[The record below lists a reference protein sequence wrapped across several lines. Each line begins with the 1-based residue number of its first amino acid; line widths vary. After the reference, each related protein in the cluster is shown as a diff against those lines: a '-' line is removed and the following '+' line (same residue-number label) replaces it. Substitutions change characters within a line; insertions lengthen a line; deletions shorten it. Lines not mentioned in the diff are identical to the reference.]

1 MPIQKLE
8 KINAG
13 SIVCGVDD
21 PTMIYKVVQKLTVFD
36 GYDCAGDFSYG
47 VSKTIARLR
56 RLDDDKVYRYDIDKK
71 FRLIKDNDGMTYG
84 RGLWETGKSLGHYKF
99 LNK

>member
-8 KINAG
+8 KINPG

-21 PTMIYKVVQKLTVFD
+21 PTMIYKVIEKLTVFD
-36 GYDCAGDFSYG
+36 GYDCVGDFSYG

-56 RLDDDKVYRYDIDKK
+56 RVNDNKVYRYSVNRKM
-71 FRLIKDNDGMTYG
+71 RLIQDDSGMTF
-84 RGLWETGKSLGHYKF
+84 GKC
-99 LNK
+99 